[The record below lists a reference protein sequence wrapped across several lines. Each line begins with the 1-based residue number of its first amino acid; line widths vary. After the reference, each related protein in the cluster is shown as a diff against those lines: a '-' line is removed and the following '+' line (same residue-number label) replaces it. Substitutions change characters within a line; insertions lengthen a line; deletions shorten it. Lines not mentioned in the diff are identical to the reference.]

1 MRGNQAC
8 PQRVPRVGR
17 VVRDNG
23 RMPLEKPVA
32 VTAATPDLVSAPEA
46 VLDVVCL
53 CAAWCGTCREYEPT
67 FEALRRAM
75 PGHRYRWID
84 IEDEADAIG
93 DIDVETF
100 PTLMLAHAGRLL
112 FAGPVL
118 PRLGDAQRLLQVQ
131 CEAAAAGGALVAATS
146 GLPAD
151 QFDAFSALARQ
162 VAEG

>member
-1 MRGNQAC
+1 MS
-8 PQRVPRVGR
+8 
-17 VVRDNG
+17 
-23 RMPLEKPVA
+23 LEKPVA
-32 VTAATPDLVSAPEA
+32 VPALALAPEA

-53 CAAWCGTCREYEPT
+53 CADWCGTCREYEAT
-67 FEALRRAM
+67 FEALQQAN

-118 PRLGDAQRLLQVQ
+118 PRLGDAQRLLEVQ
-131 CEAAAAGGALVAATS
+131 CEVAATGGALAAPTS

-151 QFDAFSALARQ
+151 QFEAFVSLARQ

>member
-1 MRGNQAC
+1 M
-8 PQRVPRVGR
+8 
-17 VVRDNG
+17 
-23 RMPLEKPVA
+23 EKPVA
-32 VTAATPDLVSAPEA
+32 VTNVTPAPARAPEP

-53 CAAWCGTCREYEPT
+53 CADWCGTCREYGAT
-67 FEALRRAM
+67 FEALQQAN

-131 CEAAAAGGALVAATS
+131 RDVAAAGGGLAAATS
-146 GLPAD
+146 GLSGD
-151 QFDAFSALARQ
+151 QFEAFGALARQ
-162 VAEG
+162 VAAG

>member
-1 MRGNQAC
+1 MAA
-8 PQRVPRVGR
+8 
-17 VVRDNG
+17 
-23 RMPLEKPVA
+23 MPLEKPA
-32 VTAATPDLVSAPEA
+32 VVSAVPAVSPAPSSPET

-53 CAAWCGTCREYEPT
+53 CADWCGTCREYEAT
-67 FEALRRAM
+67 FEALQQSM

-118 PRLGDAQRLLQVQ
+118 PRLGDAQRLLEVQ
-131 CEAAAAGGALVAATS
+131 CEVAAAGGALAAQTS

-151 QFDAFSALARQ
+151 QFDAFAALARQ

>member
-1 MRGNQAC
+1 M
-8 PQRVPRVGR
+8 
-17 VVRDNG
+17 
-23 RMPLEKPVA
+23 LIPVA
-32 VTAATPDLVSAPEA
+32 ELPRHPRLGAAALV
-46 VLDVVCL
+46 VVAF
-53 CAAWCGTCREYEPT
+53 CADWCGTCREYEAT
-67 FEALRRAM
+67 FEALKQAL

-118 PRLGDAQRLLQVQ
+118 PRLSDAQRLLEVQ
-131 CEAAAAGGALVAATS
+131 CEVAAAGGALAAATS

-151 QFDAFSALARQ
+151 QFEAFSALASRL
-162 VAEG
+162 A

>member
-1 MRGNQAC
+1 MS
-8 PQRVPRVGR
+8 
-17 VVRDNG
+17 
-23 RMPLEKPVA
+23 LEKPVA
-32 VTAATPDLVSAPEA
+32 PVAVPAPAVASAP

-53 CAAWCGTCREYEPT
+53 CAAWCGTCREYEVT
-67 FEALRRAM
+67 FEALRQAN

-118 PRLGDAQRLLQVQ
+118 PRLGDAQRLLEVQ
-131 CEAAAAGGALVAATS
+131 RGVAEAGGALAQARS

-151 QFDAFSALARQ
+151 QFEAFAVLARQ
-162 VAEG
+162 VAA